1 MPAGSDHSL
10 RTSWIKLPRENVVSS
25 PPGIIAEIRSKEPFA
40 AVNDVDVKDSD
51 MSIGANVICS
61 IMESVDATAFDRAG
75 PVLVRPPK
83 RP

>member
-1 MPAGSDHSL
+1 MATGSDHSL
-10 RTSWIKLPRENVVSS
+10 CTSWMKLRRENVASS
-25 PPGIIAEIRSKEPFA
+25 PPGMTVGTRSKEPIA
-40 AVNDVDVKDSD
+40 AVNEVDVKDSD

-61 IMESVDATAFDRAG
+61 IMESVDATAFDRAA